1 VGIIEDLRHCIDNPS
16 DGPVIADALEVQF
29 PDSPPA
35 ARLLVIPN
43 RIDDE
48 DPPTDPRDCA
58 DPTVGDAARFLS
70 KHLEGEWHPAGR
82 FRPDGEGRPQ
92 NATTDAVVWELT
104 RPRRR
109 PRD

>member
-1 VGIIEDLRHCIDNPS
+1 VGIIEDIRHCIDNPS

-70 KHLEGEWHPAGR
+70 MGSDIPR
-82 FRPDGEGRPQ
+82 DGSARTARAAPR
-92 NATTDAVVWELT
+92 T
-104 RPRRR
+104 RPRT
-109 PRD
+109 PSSGS